1 MFFSLE
7 TAVIK
12 RIASLVA
19 IADTADAPEAP
30 AMQMATMTERII
42 VLELRQVAQT
52 GALELEEGW
61 IGLQSLNTHFFCC

>member
-30 AMQMATMTERII
+30 AMQMATMTERIM
-42 VLELRQVAQT
+42 V
-52 GALELEEGW
+52 
-61 IGLQSLNTHFFCC
+61 